1 VTNYWNP
8 LLNLIDHTISEGFA
22 EKSLKNL
29 FKITETVD
37 EAIEYI
43 ATFDQRLEPKSIRAF
58 E

>member
-1 VTNYWNP
+1 
-8 LLNLIDHTISEGFA
+8 
-22 EKSLKNL
+22 
-29 FKITETVD
+29 VD